1 MVNFSNKTLTT
12 HTTLVFLLVGFCI
25 NLFFVN
31 LAYSQQTNVKFTS
44 YQIDQGLS
52 HNVVST
58 INQDKQGFMWFGT
71 EDGLNKFDGY
81 SFTIYRHDVNN
92 LNSLP
97 DDEILKIYLDR
108 EENLWIATGEG
119 LAKYNSATDNFI
131 VYQHNPN
138 NINSLSDNRTNA
150 IYQDKAGIYWIGTSK
165 GLNRYDAK
173 ANKFTAYLYDEKLPT
188 SISNDL
194 VTAICEDREGNLWV
208 GTEEGLNKLD
218 PKTNT
223 FTRYFNDP
231 KQSGTI
237 SANNV
242 LSLYLDNSGSLWI
255 GTYGGGLN
263 KFDPITNSFTAY
275 LNEVN
280 SSGSTDGNDIYSIC
294 EDLWGKIWV
303 ATTTLGLF
311 RFDPKTTDFT
321 LFTDDKLS
329 GANLSSDEIW
339 SVFQDREGILWVG
352 TNNGVNKADLNRQ
365 RFTTIF
371 KDPRFPNSLSHNT
384 IYAFCEDSKG
394 NLWVGTGGGGL
405 NRYDAKTKTFKHYTH
420 SKNTSSSLSH
430 NTVYSIYEDYN
441 GILWVGTHDGTLH
454 QYDPK
459 IDGFKKKLLGNN
471 GLGPICQS
479 SSGTFWIGSMKG
491 LIKYDPKTEEI
502 KTYLND
508 PKNPN
513 SLSRNTIF
521 SMFIDS
527 DDNIWIGTQGGG
539 LNKFDPKTEAFTI
552 YKHDPK
558 NPTNKSVNA
567 NTIMAIYQDK
577 QKRLW
582 IATYGGGLNCL
593 DTKSNTFKYYKKEQ
607 GLADNAILGL
617 LEDSQGNFWLSTSSR
632 GIIKFNPQTERFA
645 AYGPSDGLQGYSYN
659 SGAYYKSKS
668 GEMFFGGVDGF
679 SRFFPEQIESTK
691 FVPTIVITNFK
702 IFDKPSPKA
711 NLLLAKN
718 LEANRV
724 FELSYKE
731 NYFSFEFAALSYS
744 APENNSYAYKLV
756 GFNETWRLADNGRNY
771 ISYTNLAPGD
781 YVFQVKGAN
790 SEGIWNEQGVSVKVR
805 IIAPPWQ
812 RWWAYCLYF
821 GTFSMICFT
830 VIRARNKRLK
840 IKQELLENQLRAN
853 AAEIANQAKSAF
865 LANMSHELRTPL
877 NAILGFTQ
885 IILRKHSSENQEGEY
900 LKTILR
906 SGEHLL
912 SLINDVLSISKIESG
927 KVELQKTTFNL
938 HNLLSDITSIF
949 TSHSTGKGLEFE
961 SKIPVNL
968 PQQVEGDEKK
978 LKQVLINLLGNAV
991 KFTSAGKITLQVS
1004 YKNSRIFF
1012 QVEDT
1017 GTGISKEEIDKLFGA
1032 FVQTSSGQQSK
1043 EGTGLGLFISR
1054 NLVQLMGGDITVVS
1068 EEGKGS
1074 IFAFDIELPQINKV
1088 VQIEESEEDN
1098 IIALAEG
1105 EAKHRI
1111 LVVDD
1116 RAENRTV
1123 LSTFLTSLGFE
1134 VRQATNGQEAIEIW
1148 QSWHPK
1154 LIWMDIRMK
1163 VLDGYSATKKI
1174 RELENNSKSTVI
1186 IAMTASAFEQDHAGI
1201 YKAGCDDIVT
1211 KPYLEK
1217 TIFQKLKQH
1226 LGVKF
1231 SYKTKDLKT
1240 EQKSNKEMT
1249 PFEIAALLESVPTKL
1264 LNHLNKAALQGR
1276 LTLAEEIIEEIGK
1289 DNKDLKNHLQK
1300 MLKNYQLEALLQISQ
1315 KKSSDFNYVDK
1326 S

>member
-1 MVNFSNKTLTT
+1 MVNFSNKTLTKHNT
-12 HTTLVFLLVGFCI
+12 PVFLLIGFCI
-25 NLFFVN
+25 TLFSVH
-31 LAYSQQTNVKFTS
+31 LAYSQQANVKFTN

-81 SFTIYRHDVNN
+81 NFTIYRPDGKDPY
-92 LNSLP
+92 SLP
-97 DDEILKIYLDR
+97 SGEILKIYVDR
-108 EENLWIATGEG
+108 EETLWVATSEG
-119 LAKYNSATDNFI
+119 LTKYNPKTDNFT
-131 VYQHNPN
+131 VYKHNSN
-138 NINSLSDNRTNA
+138 NSNSLTNNRISA
-150 IYQDKAGIYWIGTSK
+150 IYQDKVGIYWIGTSK

-173 ANKFTAYLYDEKLPT
+173 ANKFTSYLYDEKLPT

-194 VTAICEDREGNLWV
+194 VTAICEDKEGNLWV

-218 PKTNT
+218 PKTNN
-223 FTRYFNDP
+223 FTRYLSDP
-231 KQSGTI
+231 KKTGNL
-237 SANNV
+237 SADDI
-242 LSLYLDNSGSLWI
+242 LSLYLDNNGNLWV

-294 EDLWGKIWV
+294 EDLWGKLWV

-311 RFDPKTTDFT
+311 RFDPKTADFT

-365 RFTTIF
+365 KFTTIF

-405 NRYDAKTKTFKHYTH
+405 NRYDAKTKTFKHYMYN
-420 SKNTSSSLSH
+420 KNSNSNLSH
-430 NTVYSIYEDYN
+430 NTVYSIYEDQKK
-441 GILWVGTHDGTLH
+441 ILWVGTHDGTLH

-459 IDGFKKKLLGNN
+459 IDGFKRKTLGDN

-479 SSGTFWIGSMKG
+479 SSGIFWIGSMKG
-491 LIKYDPKTEEI
+491 LIKYDTKTEET

-513 SLSRNTIF
+513 SLSRNAIF
-521 SMFIDS
+521 SMLVDS

-552 YKHDPK
+552 YKYDPK

-567 NTIMAIYQDK
+567 NTIMSIHEDK

-582 IATYGGGLNCL
+582 IATYGGGLNCFDL
-593 DTKSNTFKYYKKEQ
+593 KSNSFKYYKKEQ

-617 LEDSQGNFWLSTSSR
+617 LEDSQGNLWLSTSSR
-632 GIIKFNPQTERFA
+632 GLIKFNPVKETFA
-645 AYGPSDGLQGYSYN
+645 SYGPSDGLQGYSYN

-691 FVPTIVITNFK
+691 YVPRIVITNFK

-711 NLLLAKN
+711 ALLLAQN
-718 LEANRV
+718 LESNEV
-724 FELSYKE
+724 FELSHKE

-744 APENNSYAYKLV
+744 DPEKNSYAYKLI
-756 GFNETWRLADNGRNY
+756 GLNETWRMVDNRNY

-781 YVFQVKGAN
+781 YIFKVKGAN
-790 SEGIWNEQGVSVKVR
+790 SDGIWNEQGVSVKVR
-805 IIAPPWQ
+805 IVAPPWQ

-821 GTFSMICFT
+821 GTFSVICFT
-830 VIRARNKRLK
+830 AIRARNKRLR

-885 IILRKHSSENQEGEY
+885 IILRKHPFEKQEGEY

-938 HNLLSDITSIF
+938 HSLLSDITSIF

-961 SKIPVNL
+961 CKIPVNL
-968 PQQVEGDEKK
+968 PQQVQGDEKK
-978 LKQVLINLLGNAV
+978 LKQVLINLLANAV
-991 KFTSAGKITLQVS
+991 KFTSVGKITLTVRYS
-1004 YKNSRIFF
+1004 DSRVFF
-1012 QVEDT
+1012 QVQDT
-1017 GTGISKEEIDKLFGA
+1017 GTGISKEEINKLFGA

-1068 EEGKGS
+1068 EEGRGS
-1074 IFAFDIELPQINKV
+1074 VFAFDIELPQINESS
-1088 VQIEESEEDN
+1088 QIVGSEEDN
-1098 IIALAEG
+1098 IIGLAEG

-1163 VLDGYSATKKI
+1163 VLDGYSATRKI

-1201 YKAGCDDIVT
+1201 YNAGCDDIVT

-1231 SYKTKDLKT
+1231 SYKVLETKT
-1240 EQKSNKEMT
+1240 EQKSNKEISS
-1249 PFEIAALLESVPTKL
+1249 FEIVALLENVPTKV
-1264 LNHLNKAALQGR
+1264 LNRLHKAALQGR
-1276 LTLAEEIIEEIGK
+1276 LTLAEEIIEDIGK
-1289 DNKDLKNHLQK
+1289 DNKDLKNHLQN
-1300 MLKNYQLEALLQISQ
+1300 MIKNYQVEALLQMI
-1315 KKSSDFNYVDK
+1315 DK
-1326 S
+1326 LTNKVSK